1 MKFMKYPL
9 MKNKKMTRLLLSAFG
24 TVFAFASAQCFAGLI
39 AYEPFDYPAGTT
51 DPGFDETKQG
61 AVLSEGG
68 TGFVTPKTMAGWQAL
83 TVVAPGLEYSET
95 GKLKV
100 QGNAA
105 LAPAGNS
112 AIYQLYK
119 SQGGDPFEELR
130 NPDKPEAFGK
140 PGSTLWISFLF
151 CLTGE
156 INNQS
161 VAILKFGQNNLS
173 LGVCNNERSDGPYF
187 RLSGPRSKIQAES
200 GRTYL
205 LVARITYG
213 EHTAPDDRTDTVE
226 AWINPELG
234 GEEPPGTADAVIGE
248 TRAVLSDFWIATNLE
263 DGTTAVFDE
272 FRVGETYADVVP
284 VQ

>member
-1 MKFMKYPL
+1 
-9 MKNKKMTRLLLSAFG
+9 MKNKKMTRLRLFAFG
-24 TVFAFASAQCFAGLI
+24 TVFALASAQSFAGLI

-51 DPGFDETKQG
+51 DPGSNQTKQG
-61 AVLSEGG
+61 AAVSEGG

-112 AIYQLYK
+112 AVYQLYK
-119 SQGGDPFEELR
+119 SQGGDPFEALR
-130 NPDKPEAFGK
+130 NPEKPDAFGK
-140 PGSTLWISFLF
+140 PGATLWISFLL
-151 CLTGE
+151 CLTGDL
-156 INNQS
+156 NNQS
-161 VAILKFGQNNLS
+161 LAVMKLGQNSLS
-173 LGVCNNERSDGPYF
+173 LGVCGNEKSDGPYF
-187 RLSGPRSKIQAES
+187 RLSGPRSTIKAEP

-205 LVARITYG
+205 LVVRITYG
-213 EHTAPDDRTDTVE
+213 EHTSPDDRKDKVE

-234 GEEPPGTADAVIGE
+234 GEAPPGKADAVIGE
-248 TRAVLSDFWIATNLE
+248 TRAVLSDFWTATNLD

-272 FRVGETYADVVP
+272 LRIGETYADVVP